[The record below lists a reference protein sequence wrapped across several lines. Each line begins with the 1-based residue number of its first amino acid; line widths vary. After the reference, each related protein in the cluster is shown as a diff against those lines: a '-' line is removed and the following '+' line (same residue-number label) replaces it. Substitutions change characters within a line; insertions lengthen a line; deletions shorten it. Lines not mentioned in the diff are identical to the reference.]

1 MAAVCKR
8 LRISD
13 VTLHRWRVKYGA
25 MKQDEA
31 ARLRVLETENGQLKR
46 LVAEKELEL
55 MIMKDVAEGNLSARR
70 AGERRWRMWS
80 VATSCLS
87 SGGVGSLVS
96 TARPSVMSRNARI
109 WTRRWRR
116 SFVACRGIIVR
127 GVTRWPTSICG
138 ERGGW

>member
-31 ARLRVLETENGQLKR
+31 ARLRVLETENRQLKR

-55 MIMKDVAEGNLSARR
+55 MIMKDVAEGN
-70 AGERRWRMWS
+70 
-80 VATSCLS
+80 
-87 SGGVGSLVS
+87 
-96 TARPSVMSRNARI
+96 
-109 WTRRWRR
+109 
-116 SFVACRGIIVR
+116 F
-127 GVTRWPTSICG
+127 
-138 ERGGW
+138 